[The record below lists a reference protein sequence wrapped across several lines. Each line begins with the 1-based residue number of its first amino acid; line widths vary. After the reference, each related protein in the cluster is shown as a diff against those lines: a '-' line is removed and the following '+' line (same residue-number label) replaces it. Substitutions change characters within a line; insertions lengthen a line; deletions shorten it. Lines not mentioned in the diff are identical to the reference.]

1 MRRPVMPTPCS
12 VRSMA
17 SERTDEDSEWGST
30 VRDVKALDP
39 DVTSFS
45 NSMRSPL
52 YEVEHIGRH
61 MKSSKLR
68 HIWTFF
74 LEAAELKVELEHSRF
89 SGKKKVFVDG
99 KLALSTTA
107 KQLSW
112 CYEHPNSKAKIK
124 LDSENGRHSLRCKEP
139 EKSSQL
145 STALEAAPSPVDGPL
160 EGRSPR
166 SCPSSTS
173 HVTGRTPRAA
183 ESEAIEEI
191 RQNLSARYAVMDDD
205 LQEDVDADVAEEA
218 IPSFPSCLTTRS
230 QQRISLEEVST
241 ETARLNALLGV
252 KDAQIAALQ
261 DKLRRCALGKEGSAP
276 AVETGTPSSRAP
288 EPVSPVSPM
297 QQLEGPKP
305 EQHLV
310 AELPTLPVTPAFSP
324 RPQAVTPPG
333 PSPRNC
339 SPGPS
344 RPLQSPVAAPR
355 RSLDDEELDV
365 SHRKGPAVST
375 PPAAGTP
382 CVARRCMTPPR
393 VSPVVIQRYV
403 ATPRRAA
410 GRPVE
415 GVETP
420 VQQFRGRAGSMPPPQ
435 LVCASPPP
443 PWRFEPRSS
452 GRPGR
457 ASTPCQQGQQRSL
470 SVQPPQRW
478 RSTTPG
484 PQHRSIGDAM
494 LQVPRRIFHA
504 PVQCQP
510 PGRPLAP
517 GALGPLCVQ
526 PLVQPQMPRQLPV
539 PMQVALPA
547 PNALPQRALGPPPL
561 LAPVMWRPDSRM
573 LGQPWVQIGQ

>member
-1 MRRPVMPTPCS
+1 MPTPCS

-45 NSMRSPL
+45 NCSTRSPL

-160 EGRSPR
+160 EPGRSPR
-166 SCPSSTS
+166 SCRSSTS
-173 HVTGRTPRAA
+173 HATGRTPRAA

-191 RQNLSARYAVMDDD
+191 RRNLSARYAVMDDD

-288 EPVSPVSPM
+288 EPVSPVSL

-324 RPQAVTPPG
+324 RHQAVTPPG

-344 RPLQSPVAAPR
+344 RQLQSPVAAPR
-355 RSLDDEELDV
+355 SSLDDEELDV

-457 ASTPCQQGQQRSL
+457 ASTPCQQGQHRSL

-517 GALGPLCVQ
+517 GALGLGVQ
-526 PLVQPQMPRQLPV
+526 PLAVQPQMPRQLPV

-561 LAPVMWRPDSRM
+561 LAPVMWRPESRM
-573 LGQPWVQIGQ
+573 LGQPWVQIHGK